1 MTVGGIAGA
10 CLGARAI
17 GHSSRHAVGPADL
30 LRQHFDV
37 PLELDEAVRRLRLE
51 ELFDLA
57 QPVEVLLVPAQRP
70 VEAAHHGVEL
80 LPELGEGR
88 VEDMGLVVRLLDAL
102 IHVRRVVPPRVLVEV
117 GVCARD
123 HGGVDLKLALELPDL
138 DVLVG
143 ERVLDVLLEIL
154 QAASRGRRLLGRI
167 RGDGEVHVPSC
178 WPRRPLW
185 RVDADLKAR
194 ATAAPRLLRIGVLP
208 VICHG
213 AAHWRHMA
221 TRTFL

>member
-88 VEDMGLVVRLLDAL
+88 VEHVGLLIHLVDAPV
-102 IHVRRVVPPRVLVEV
+102 HVRRLVPPGVVVEV
-117 GVCARD
+117 GVGARD
-123 HGGVDLKLALELPDL
+123 
-138 DVLVG
+138 G
-143 ERVLDVLLEIL
+143 ERVGLHLALQLADLHVLV
-154 QAASRGRRLLGRI
+154 QQ
-167 RGDGEVHVPSC
+167 RGDGVLAEV
-178 WPRRPLW
+178 
-185 RVDADLKAR
+185 LK
-194 ATAAPRLLRIGVLP
+194 TAALRHRVRP
-208 VICHG
+208 VSAG
-213 AAHWRHMA
+213 
-221 TRTFL
+221 